1 MDILEIKDKEQ
12 RNALNSWAKSGYVGS
27 IIAGTGFGKSRC
39 GVLAIG
45 KLLQE
50 GQKAILLVPTTQ
62 LQAQFKDEFIKW
74 GYENVLSQTDIL
86 CYQSAHKIENEHYD
100 IVVCDEIHLGL
111 SPVYR
116 KFFEQNTYDKLLCMT
131 ATVPEEDE
139 YKEYLCNIAPIR
151 YHISLDKC
159 VELGLVSPYTIICIP
174 IDLQEEERKEY
185 VKANNIFVHAKYRLG
200 QFNAFDEAK
209 RIMGGGSGDK
219 AAAAMFYNSIKARK
233 TVVQHA
239 LNKVSTAQSLIN
251 KHSDDKI
258 LVFSG
263 TNEFTDTMANEL
275 NGESYHSAKGKKE
288 REKILDR
295 FKSGENKILCS
306 TKALNQGFDVPDASV
321 GIIAGL
327 DSKALPMIQRVG
339 RLLRLNKSKT
349 GTIYVLY
356 VKESQEEKWL
366 KSSIRNLNNIVWL

>member
-1 MDILEIKDKEQ
+1 
-12 RNALNSWAKSGYVGS
+12 
-27 IIAGTGFGKSRC
+27 
-39 GVLAIG
+39 
-45 KLLQE
+45 
-50 GQKAILLVPTTQ
+50 
-62 LQAQFKDEFIKW
+62 
-74 GYENVLSQTDIL
+74 
-86 CYQSAHKIENEHYD
+86 
-100 IVVCDEIHLGL
+100 
-111 SPVYR
+111 
-116 KFFEQNTYDKLLCMT
+116 
-131 ATVPEEDE
+131 
-139 YKEYLCNIAPIR
+139 
-151 YHISLDKC
+151 
-159 VELGLVSPYTIICIP
+159 
-174 IDLQEEERKEY
+174 
-185 VKANNIFVHAKYRLG
+185 
-200 QFNAFDEAK
+200 
-209 RIMGGGSGDK
+209 MGGGSGDK

-239 LNKVSTAQSLIN
+239 LNKVSTAQSLRD
-251 KHSDDKI
+251 KHTDDKI

-275 NGESYHSAKGKKE
+275 GGESYHSAKGKKE
-288 REKILDR
+288 RERILDR

-366 KSSIRNLNNIVWL
+366 RSAIRNLNNIIWL